1 MEFEMDNTPFYNK
14 KASDYTLND
23 SLKQAAAAAVV
34 TTVFTALAAAA
45 IHGTKKGANKFW
57 ENRKAKKNEEKTEEK

>member
-1 MEFEMDNTPFYNK
+1 METEMDTIPFKNK

-34 TTVFTALAAAA
+34 TTVVTAVATVAVMQAQSKL
-45 IHGTKKGANKFW
+45 NEFW
-57 ENRKAKKNEEKTEEK
+57 KNRKAKKEAESTEK

>member
-1 MEFEMDNTPFYNK
+1 METQMDTTPFYQK

-34 TTVFTALAAAA
+34 TTVATAVATVAVM
-45 IHGTKKGANKFW
+45 KVQKEANKFW
-57 ENRKAKKNEEKTEEK
+57 ENRKAKKEAKDTEK

>member
-1 MEFEMDNTPFYNK
+1 MDNMDHTPFTQK

-34 TTVFTALAAAA
+34 TTVVTAVATVAVL
-45 IHGTKKGANKFW
+45 KVQKGVDKFW
-57 ENRKAKKNEEKTEEK
+57 ENRKAKKSETNTEK